1 MNTEDKEEAKLIENK
16 IPANSKK
23 SMFKDLGDW
32 NDDDDDYDDEDDEK
46 EIGIQPAYVPK
57 TTQNQGA
64 QPQRSPKGD

>member
-16 IPANSKK
+16 VPANR
-23 SMFKDLGDW
+23 DW

-57 TTQNQGA
+57 TTQY
-64 QPQRSPKGD
+64 